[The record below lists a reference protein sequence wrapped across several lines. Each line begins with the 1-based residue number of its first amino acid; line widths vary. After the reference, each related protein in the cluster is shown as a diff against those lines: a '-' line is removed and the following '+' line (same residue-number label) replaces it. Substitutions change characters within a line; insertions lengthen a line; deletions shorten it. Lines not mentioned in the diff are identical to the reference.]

1 MSAQS
6 AIRNFQPKNIVM
18 SNEETVAWTL
28 GYGDRTISEFI
39 DLLISYNLD
48 TVVDIRLFPAAG
60 EKIHFRKDALRQV
73 LNSNGIEFHLAGH
86 QFGGPRS
93 EVEDSPNVALHK
105 RMRGYAD
112 YMSTLAFKSGIEK
125 LVDLCQNRRLVIVNE
140 QKDFEQCHR
149 KLLADYLYLVEGV
162 KLIHII
168 GRETFHEHCVTFS
181 AQYQFDTIIYDN
193 YHEPSRQLH

>member
-1 MSAQS
+1 
-6 AIRNFQPKNIVM
+6 M
-18 SNEETVAWTL
+18 SNQETVAWTL
-28 GYGDRTISEFI
+28 GYGDRTISEFV
-39 DLLISYNLD
+39 DLLASYNLD

-60 EKIHFRKDALRQV
+60 ENHHFRKDALRQV
-73 LNSNGIEFHLAGH
+73 LDSNGIEFHLAGH

-93 EVEDSPNVALHK
+93 EVEDSPHVALHRK
-105 RMRGYAD
+105 MRGYAD
-112 YMSTLAFKSGIEK
+112 YMSTQAFKSGIEK
-125 LVDLCQNRRLVIVNE
+125 LVDLCRNRRLVIVNE

-162 KLIHII
+162 RPIHII
-168 GRETFHEHCVTFS
+168 GRETFQEHRVTFS

>member
-1 MSAQS
+1 MS
-6 AIRNFQPKNIVM
+6 K
-18 SNEETVAWTL
+18 EETIAWTL

-39 DLLISYNLD
+39 DLLDSYSLD
-48 TVVDIRLFPAAG
+48 TVVDIRLFPASG
-60 EKIHFRKDALRQV
+60 ENIHFRKDALGQV

-93 EVEDSPNVALHK
+93 EVEDSPHVALHK

-112 YMSTLAFKSGIEK
+112 YMSTLAFKSEIEN
-125 LVDLCQNRRLVIVNE
+125 LVDLCRNHRLVIVNDPI
-140 QKDFEQCHR
+140 DFEQCHR

-168 GRETFHEHCVTFS
+168 GRETFQEHCVTFS
-181 AQYQFDTIIYDN
+181 AHYQFNTIVYDN

>member
-1 MSAQS
+1 
-6 AIRNFQPKNIVM
+6 M
-18 SNEETVAWTL
+18 SNEEMIAWTL

-39 DLLISYNLD
+39 DLLASYNLD

-60 EKIHFRKDALRQV
+60 EDFHFRKNALKQV
-73 LNSNGIEFHLAGH
+73 LNSNGIELHLAGH

-93 EVEDSPNVALHK
+93 EVEDSPHVALQK

-112 YMSTLAFKSGIEK
+112 YMSTPAFKKEIK
-125 LVDLCQNRRLVIVNE
+125 NLVDLCRNRRLVIVNE

-162 KLIHII
+162 KLIHIT
-168 GRETFHEHCVTFS
+168 GRETFQEHCVTFS

-193 YHEPSRQLH
+193 YREPDRQLH